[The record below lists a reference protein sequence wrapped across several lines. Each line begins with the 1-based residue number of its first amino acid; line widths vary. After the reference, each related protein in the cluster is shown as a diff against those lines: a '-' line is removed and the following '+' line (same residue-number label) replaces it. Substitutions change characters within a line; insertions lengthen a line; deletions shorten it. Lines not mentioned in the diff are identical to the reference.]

1 MWWSLTLTY
10 IFKVIW
16 PWLWKSCPLCSLFSS
31 TSIISIFAT
40 YNHYHWRMCRG
51 SGGYPRRWHRLIYLV
66 KIDTVDPTSPWFP
79 RSCMKTHEWTF
90 AKVGATVHDNI
101 FEVLIAGSLS
111 YLYSWLPIALF
122 YMHRGTSHIGSCWHV
137 FSGRA
142 GLSFREHKRRNG
154 EICPCSCSASKAMFY

>member
-1 MWWSLTLTY
+1 MPFVYVTLATLVTLEMAGIPRVYLEYVTMWVGASHQP
-10 IFKVIW
+10 IR
-16 PWLWKSCPLCSLFSS
+16 
-31 TSIISIFAT
+31 TSVSETKEAV
-40 YNHYHWRMCRG
+40 YRPMRG
-51 SGGYPRRWHRLIYLV
+51 ASWDENRL
-66 KIDTVDPTSPWFP
+66 TSPWFT

-137 FSGRA
+137 FLWRA
-142 GLSFREHKRRNG
+142 RLSFREHKRRNG

>member
-1 MWWSLTLTY
+1 MVPRHPP
-10 IFKVIW
+10 F
-16 PWLWKSCPLCSLFSS
+16 WKF
-31 TSIISIFAT
+31 
-40 YNHYHWRMCRG
+40 
-51 SGGYPRRWHRLIYLV
+51 
-66 KIDTVDPTSPWFP
+66 DTVDPTSPWFT
-79 RSCMKTHEWTF
+79 RSCMITHEWTF

-142 GLSFREHKRRNG
+142 RLSFHEHKRRNG
-154 EICPCSCSASKAMFY
+154 EICPCSCSASKAMFYWPVDPDRVISNHRDSSHVGSCQLTVCWVDFADSTTIIFHRC